1 MGNDSRTACIG
12 QDWAIEEWNG
22 AQLYRLLY
30 IVQDERPSTDR
41 DEHAPADVSSGSL
54 PTLQAEARK
63 SESPS
68 SLVPESNS

>member
-1 MGNDSRTACIG
+1 MERR
-12 QDWAIEEWNG
+12 

-30 IVQDERPSTDR
+30 IVQDERPPRDR
-41 DEHAPADVSSGSL
+41 DEHAPADVSSGSV

-68 SLVPESNS
+68 ARY